1 MNKDKKLDP
10 LVEGYL
16 SYMLEVS
23 RKAPRTV
30 IDVRCTLGRLVE
42 AMEKLRPGVPPW
54 KLPLESYLQWLEQL
68 RSGKASASCLCKY
81 ISHVRGLLEY
91 AWRSGR
97 ADRNVLDGFHLQD
110 NQERRVPEALSIEEA
125 RRLVEACPKG
135 TAADRRDRIMVLLL
149 YGCGL
154 RTNELCQL
162 QVEDVDRDRKEV
174 FVRKGKGD
182 RQRVVPIPEGVMPEL
197 LGYLLDRGGKRGP
210 LLRTTAKGR
219 RIDARDACE
228 VVSQAAR
235 RAGIEWNVTP
245 KTLRHSYATH
255 LMDRGVDLAV
265 ISSLMGHR
273 SPAET
278 GVYLHV
284 LKDRPQQAVDRLNCD
299 QEGSQP

>member
-1 MNKDKKLDP
+1 VNKDKKLDP

-42 AMEKLRPGVPPW
+42 AMEKLRPGVQPW
-54 KLPLESYLQWLEQL
+54 RLPLESYLQWLEQM
-68 RSGKASASCLCKY
+68 RSQKASTSCLCKY

-135 TAADRRDRIMVLLL
+135 TVADRRDRVMVLLL

-210 LLRTTAKGR
+210 LLRTAAKAR
-219 RIDARDACE
+219 RIDAHDACE

-235 RAGIEWNVTP
+235 RAAIEWNVTP

-284 LKDRPQQAVDRLNCD
+284 LKDRPQQAVDRLNQR